1 MKDEIKKASKGNG
14 YPLGGF
20 ASETSTP
27 TSLLPPKR
35 LGLIWEV
42 QLFDFVYKKK

>member
-1 MKDEIKKASKGNG
+1 MEDEIKKASKENG

-27 TSLLPPKR
+27 TSLPAPKR

-42 QLFDFVYKKK
+42 QLFNFVFGEK